1 MSFGRRDLHFRALV
15 SVPLWVWACSRP
27 ERPLGTYPVGVLKGA
42 FRIRARLPAGPDV
55 TITVADTGDGIA
67 ADHLPHIFERFY
79 RADTARDRAHGGSGI
94 GLTIAR
100 ALIAAHGSTLTAAS
114 GGPGTGAQF
123 TITLPGAQIPDA
135 NPPSPLPLR
144 RRCTDGRSGDPSSR
158 TTVGS
163 PMSRASPALTSR
175 ARRLAPYRRR
185 QRRSIRTSWRSS
197 GFSAGPSRSAG
208 RG

>member
-15 SVPLWVWACSRP
+15 SVPLWRMGLLTSGEA
-27 ERPLGTYPVGVLKGA
+27 LGTYPAGVLKGG
-42 FRIRARLPAGPDV
+42 FRIRAWLPAGPDV

-100 ALIAAHGSTLTAAS
+100 ALIAAHGSTLTAA
-114 GGPGTGAQF
+114 GAGTGTGTQF

-144 RRCTDGRSGDPSSR
+144 RRCTDGRSGDSSSR

-163 PMSRASPALTSR
+163 PMSRGSLALTSR

-185 QRRSIRTSWRSS
+185 QRMSIRTSWRSS

>member
-1 MSFGRRDLHFRALV
+1 M
-15 SVPLWVWACSRP
+15 
-27 ERPLGTYPVGVLKGA
+27 GTYPVGVLKGC
-42 FRIRARLPAGPDV
+42 IPHSSPASGR
-55 TITVADTGDGIA
+55 TRRHITVADTGDGIA

-114 GGPGTGAQF
+114 TGTKF
-123 TITLPGAQIPDA
+123 TITLPCAQTSDA

-144 RRCTDGRSGDPSSR
+144 RRRTDGRSGDSLSR

-163 PMSRASPALTSR
+163 PMSRGSPALPSR
-175 ARRLAPYRRR
+175 ARRLAPYRATPIKVDSY
-185 QRRSIRTSWRSS
+185 QLAFSGIFCTSI
-197 GFSAGPSRSAG
+197 PV
-208 RG
+208 

>member
-1 MSFGRRDLHFRALV
+1 MSMGLLTSGEALGHIP
-15 SVPLWVWACSRP
+15 SGGI
-27 ERPLGTYPVGVLKGA
+27 EGGA
-42 FRIRARLPAGPDV
+42 FRIRARLPAGPGV
-55 TITVADTGDGIA
+55 ITVADTGDGIA

-114 GGPGTGAQF
+114 GGAGTGAQF
-123 TITLPGAQIPDA
+123 TITLPCAQTSDA

-144 RRCTDGRSGDPSSR
+144 RRCTDGRSGDSLSR
-158 TTVGS
+158 ATVGS
-163 PMSRASPALTSR
+163 PMSRGSPALPSR

-185 QRRSIRTSWRSS
+185 QSRSIRTSWRSA
-197 GFSAGPSRSAG
+197 GFSARPSRSEG